1 MAVIQTHIDVD
12 VEWRQISFFR
22 GKFQYCMTPG
32 LRMPFKNSLVP
43 RMTGI
48 NTVEPL
54 IVDLADRGLGISH
67 DSHVSRDW
75 TV

>member
-1 MAVIQTHIDVD
+1 
-12 VEWRQISFFR
+12 
-22 GKFQYCMTPG
+22 MTPG